1 MKHLKKFNESTLQE
15 NLRKLE
21 ELKEFCNSNLAFLI
35 DAGLKVEVFDYSDNR
50 ITIVISKTT
59 DKREKN
65 KLYIWDDV
73 KYDFIPFIE
82 LLSSKLHYYVT
93 VIFSTTTGNYKI
105 PIEDIIEE
113 DKFGNLTHLINI
125 KYIAIEL

>member
-1 MKHLKKFNESTLQE
+1 MKHLRKFNESTLQE

-35 DAGLKVEVFDYSDNR
+35 DTGFKVEVFDYFDK
-50 ITIVISKTT
+50 ITIVLSKST
-59 DKREKN
+59 DPREKN

-82 LLSSKLHYYVT
+82 LLSTKSIFWVVT
-93 VIFSTTTGNYKI
+93 FSTTTGNYEMS
-105 PIEDIIEE
+105 IEDIIE
-113 DKFGNLTHLINI
+113 DNFGNLTHI
-125 KYIAIEL
+125 KYISIDL